1 VKLKLKLIK
10 HTSTTIN
17 LGIMMVAY
25 VREWNMRKPAD
36 MIDTINPG
44 EKITPAEIA
53 VQVFQIHQVIFSGQQ
68 YGTFEIETY
77 MTSLNVIEVVP
88 LAQQSQI

>member
-1 VKLKLKLIK
+1 MKLKLKLIK

-53 VQVFQIHQVIFSGQQ
+53 V
-68 YGTFEIETY
+68 
-77 MTSLNVIEVVP
+77 
-88 LAQQSQI
+88 